1 MTYTAA
7 SHINSVKD
15 VEAFFHHLVDER
27 KVNFHPDDDFANY
40 ICLGDKTPPFSAAE
54 VTVYNRLM
62 DESFD
67 VCDKADVDIYDIG
80 FNELTKD
87 MNMT

>member
-40 ICLGDKTPPFSAAE
+40 ICLADKTPSFSAEE

-80 FNELTKD
+80 FNELTKE